1 MENIEEVLNKYNIKN
16 YTINKDGSVNLTSDV
31 SFFNKDIDKIPF
43 NIKSSTGIIDFS
55 YNNLTSLEGCPEVA
69 HSIFF
74 SRNKIKEIDCVPMES
89 KLLSLSNNEIE
100 ELNFP
105 EGFNS
110 GEIILR
116 HNKIYD
122 LKGIPS
128 SFNGKIFLQYN
139 PIDALF
145 KSKDGSDVNT
155 FNSLNIIKGKKVN
168 LKRLKY
174 FYNIIGSDEIE
185 LDLEE
190 IKKYY
195 EIV

>member
-1 MENIEEVLNKYNIKN
+1 MENIEEVLNKYDVKN
-16 YTINKDGSVNLTSDV
+16 YTINKDGSVNLTGDV
-31 SFFNKDIDKIPF
+31 SFFNKGIDKIPF
-43 NIKSSTGIIDFS
+43 EIKSTTGIIDFS

-74 SRNKIKEIDCVPMES
+74 ARNKIKEIDCVPMES

-100 ELNFP
+100 NLNFP

-110 GEIILR
+110 GEIVLR
-116 HNKIYD
+116 HNNIYD
-122 LKGIPS
+122 LKGMPS

-139 PIDALF
+139 PIATLF
-145 KSKDGSDVNT
+145 KSNDGTDVNT
-155 FNSLNIIKGKKVN
+155 FNSLNIIKDRKVN

-174 FYNIIGSDEIE
+174 FYNIIGKEDIE

-190 IKKYY
+190 IEKYY
-195 EIV
+195 EII